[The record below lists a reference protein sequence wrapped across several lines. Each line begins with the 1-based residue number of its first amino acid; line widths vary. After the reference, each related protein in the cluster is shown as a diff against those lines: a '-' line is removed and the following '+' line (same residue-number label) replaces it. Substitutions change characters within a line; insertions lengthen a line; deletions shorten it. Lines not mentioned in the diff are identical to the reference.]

1 MDDLIK
7 RYYEAEMRYLRE
19 AGKEFAQVHPD
30 RAGLLNLDRVGDRDP
45 YVERLFEGFAFL
57 MGRLRQKLD
66 DDLPELTE
74 GVVSLLWPHY
84 LRIIPSLA
92 IVELL
97 PDFNVLP
104 RKEIVEPGFGVQT
117 SPIGPSKTCCK
128 YQTTQ
133 RVEIQP
139 IKITRAGIRSHQDGR
154 SVIHMRFDFGE
165 MADRKQ
171 MDLSNL
177 SLYINADT
185 PVASAL
191 YRAMVYQVGAMK
203 IRYPGYQDGALQPF
217 NGRITPAG
225 FSSDERLW
233 LKPDN
238 AFGGYQLLLEYFT
251 FREKFM
257 FVDLQGLDLAQIPLA
272 CNAFELELVLNE
284 IWADD
289 LPFNAENIR
298 LHCSPVINLFP
309 MEADPVRVNQLD
321 SEYLLRPLLLQDGH
335 IEIYS
340 VDAVQSISRHGR
352 ASYVPFTSFR
362 HRGGMLRHDAP
373 ERYYHTRVRRG
384 ASGLHDTWLILGGQV
399 WDRAEEVYDETLS
412 LRITGTN
419 GMLPRK
425 ALRNAS
431 INQISHSQTGVV
443 AVRNLCAPT
452 LPCYP
457 PVNDRFHWRVLSHL
471 APNYL
476 SLMNAEVLRGTLA
489 LYDWTDNE
497 LNRRRLEGIVEVK
510 HKPVQRMTKGM
521 LERGVEIEITL
532 NTHQFPGEG
541 DVALFGELLHQFF
554 ALYADLNLFTRLT
567 LVLLPT
573 GKRLKWTDS
582 KTVRSPL

>member
-19 AGKEFAQVHPD
+19 AGKEFAQAHPD
-30 RAGLLNLDRVGDRDP
+30 RAGMLNLDRVGDRDP

-74 GVVSLLWPHY
+74 GIVSLLWPHY
-84 LRIIPSLA
+84 LRIIPSLS
-92 IVELL
+92 IVELS
-97 PDFNVLP
+97 PDQNVLA
-104 RKEIVEPGFGVQT
+104 RKETVEAGFSVQT
-117 SPIGPSKTCCK
+117 APIGPSKTRCQ
-128 YQTTQ
+128 YRTTQ
-133 RVEIQP
+133 TVELQP
-139 IKITRAGIRSHQDGR
+139 LQITKAGIRSHQDGR
-154 SVIHMRFDFGE
+154 SAIYIRFDFGPL
-165 MADRKQ
+165 ADWKQ
-171 MDLSNL
+171 MDISKLR
-177 SLYINADT
+177 LYINADT
-185 PVASAL
+185 PIASAL
-191 YRAMVYQVGAMK
+191 YRAMVYQISAMK
-203 IRYPGYQDGALQPF
+203 IRFPGYQDGALQPF
-217 NGRITPAG
+217 KGEITPAG
-225 FSSDERLW
+225 FAEDERLW

-257 FVDLQGLDLAQIPLA
+257 FIDLSGLDLNSMPAGA
-272 CNAFELELVLNE
+272 KAFELELILNE
-284 IWADD
+284 VWADD
-289 LPFNAENIR
+289 LPFDAENLR

-321 SEYLLRPLLLQDGH
+321 SEYLLRPLLQQDGH

-340 VDAVQSISRHGR
+340 VDAVQSISRQGR
-352 ASYVPFTSFR
+352 AIYVPFTSFR

-399 WDRAEEVYDETLS
+399 WEQHQEIYDETLS

-431 INQISHSQTGVV
+431 INQISHHQAGVV
-443 AVRNLCAPT
+443 SVRNLCAPT

-497 LNRRRLEGIVEVK
+497 LNRRRLEGIIDVK
-510 HKPVQRMTKGM
+510 HKPIQRMTKGM

-532 NTHQFPGEG
+532 NTNQFSGEG
-541 DVALFGELLHQFF
+541 DVALFGELLQKFF
-554 ALYADLNLFTRLT
+554 ALYADMNLFTRLT

-573 GKRLKWTDS
+573 GKRLTWNDS
-582 KTVRSPL
+582 KTARSPL